1 MDLSHLYYTVL
12 MIVGIGAII
21 FVHELGH
28 YLVAKWADVK
38 VEAFSLGFGPAI
50 FQKQWGETVYKIC
63 WIPLGGYV
71 KMTGENPGEE
81 TTGDPREFGAKSV
94 GARAAIISAGVV
106 MNIVFACMIF
116 PVVFSLGVKMDAPIV
131 GDVVPGMPAWVHDI
145 RAGDRIAAVN
155 GRHANSFED
164 VVFEVALSDGPLE
177 LTLDRDGKQTTVH
190 LTPKYDA
197 QQGFPR
203 IGLAA
208 PRELCVRPP
217 KGAAVPGLEGRAR
230 VLSVNGISAEDD
242 PQIGEL
248 IDRAKLEPIDLV
260 LVVDRH
266 GTRST
271 LRFPARMESTDTWFL
286 GTSFPDTTTVAAV
299 RQDPESGTR
308 RVDLNRGD
316 RISHVGGRPV
326 NNAEGIKAAVLAATG
341 PSLALTV
348 MRGKGG
354 AEPREL
360 VIDLPAGAEARRA
373 LFSDVAFETGEK
385 RSAVVPIPGFAAA
398 AAGFRAGDRIVA
410 VDGEETTTAEQV
422 RARIRAYDPAKHP
435 RGYGFTV
442 ERTVLRDGSWAAETV
457 VLYAAPRKRPVNRA
471 LADSGLVWSPVL
483 AEVRFPFPASIV
495 QGIHYTKIWTFNV
508 FKTLKRIVTGSVSPR
523 TLGGIITIG
532 VVTYDR
538 AEKGLVNLL
547 YFLAILSVNL
557 AIINLLPIP
566 VLDGGH
572 LVFLLIEKVKGAPV
586 SDRIVGVGHAI
597 GLALILAL
605 IVFVTFND
613 IQRWIFP

>member
-155 GRHANSFED
+155 GRRANSFED

-177 LTLDRDGKQTTVH
+177 LTLDRDGKLTTVH

-217 KGAAVPGLEGRAR
+217 KGAAVPGLEGRTR
-230 VLSVNGISAEDD
+230 VLSVNGVLAEDETAVR
-242 PQIGEL
+242 EL
-248 IDRAKLEPIDLV
+248 IGQAKREPIDLV
-260 LVVDRH
+260 LIVDRR

-271 LRFPARMESTDTWFL
+271 LRFPARMESNDTWFL
-286 GTSFPDTTTVAAV
+286 GVSFPATTTVAAV
-299 RQDPESGTR
+299 RQDPESGAER
-308 RVDLNRGD
+308 IDLMCGD

-326 NNAEGIKAAVLAATG
+326 NNAEGIKAEMLAATG
-341 PSLALTV
+341 PKLALTV
-348 MRGKGG
+348 VRGKGG
-354 AEPREL
+354 AGPREL
-360 VIDLPAGAEARRA
+360 VIDLPAAAEARRA
-373 LFSDVAFETGEK
+373 LFDQVAFEAGDNST
-385 RSAVVPIPGFAAA
+385 VVAPVAGFAAE

-410 VDGEETTTAEQV
+410 VEGEEAKTGEQI
-422 RARIRAYDPAKHP
+422 RTRIKAYDPAKHP
-435 RGYGFTV
+435 RGFGFKL
-442 ERTVLRDGSWAAETV
+442 ERTVARDGGWVTETV
-457 VLYAAPRKRPVNRA
+457 ALHAAPRKQSFNQA
-471 LADSGLVWSPVL
+471 LTDSGLVWSPVL
-483 AEVRFPFPASIV
+483 AEVRFPFPESIV
-495 QGIHYTKIWTFNV
+495 QGVHYTKIWTFNV

-572 LVFLLIEKVKGAPV
+572 LVFLLIEKVKGSPV